1 MKVAGKE
8 VVKQL
13 LGEVPFTAEL
23 YWLLRQRGKPLQSRF
38 SLRHLQAQLPEL
50 VQQAEALRSVNTMNA
65 AAGRKVFIFATLHY
79 WIEHTALLGIA
90 LAAQGHKVTLGYLP
104 YAEWQSPINRFDL
117 RRQNAY
123 ASKVL
128 SQAAPLIETVSFLTA
143 RSMFTRVPDEVMQAV
158 QQVTVYDTQYT
169 LQVED
174 IDLNSEVYKL
184 RLERNTEI
192 ARSVLGWLKANRPD
206 VVIIPNGTIQELG
219 VVYRVAR
226 YLGIRT
232 VTYEFGDQRQRI
244 WLAQNSEVMRQET
257 DGLWQASDG
266 RSLSPDQLERMR
278 SLFMARQ
285 RGALWENFAR
295 LWQDTPAEGGE
306 KARAALGLDERPVV
320 LLATNVLGDSLTLGR
335 QVFSQSMAEWISR
348 TVQYFAGRPDV
359 QFVIRI
365 HPGEVLTHGL
375 SMVDVVKQV
384 LPKLPEHIRLI
395 GPKDKVNTY
404 DLIEVAD
411 VGLVYTT
418 TVGMEMAMF
427 GVPVIVSGRTHYRGR
442 GFTYDPD
449 SWVAYFKQL
458 GQILS
463 KPSAFKLS
471 RPQVESAWEY
481 AYRFFFEYP
490 HPFPW
495 HLVRVW
501 DDYKARPLAQVCSP
515 EGMQHY
521 GATFK
526 YLVGDPI
533 DWQAI
538 LQADGKRHSN
548 GNHFDSQQNGLA
560 AEDGAQDSPK
570 LGIPQ
575 TGGASVSARRAVI
588 SQVAKQKMQGVDA
601 PASHEPTS
609 THRQMGP
616 NEPAPLGKTAP
627 SPKVASPKKAAA
639 PQQDAVPKKARSPKK
654 AGDK

>member
-38 SLRHLQAQLPEL
+38 SLRQLHAELPEL
-50 VQQAEALRSVNTMNA
+50 VKQAQALRVEQTKTG

-79 WIEHTALLGIA
+79 WIEHTALLGMA

-104 YAEWQSPINRFDL
+104 YAEWQTPINRFDL

-128 SQAAPLIETVSFLTA
+128 SQAAPLIETVSFLTT

-158 QQVTVYDTQYT
+158 EQVTTYDTQYT

-174 IDLNSEVYKL
+174 IDQNSEVYKL
-184 RLERNTEI
+184 RLERNTEV
-192 ARSVLGWLKANRPD
+192 ARSVLGWLKSNRPD

-244 WLAQNSEVMRQET
+244 WVAQNAEVMRQET
-257 DGLWQASDG
+257 DGLWQARGEG
-266 RSLSPDQLERMR
+266 RTLSPDQLEKMR
-278 SLFMARQ
+278 ALFMARQ

-295 LWQDTPAEGGE
+295 PWQDTPAEGGA

-359 QFVIRI
+359 QFIIRV

-395 GPKDKVNTY
+395 APKDKVNTY

-418 TVGMEMAMF
+418 TVGMEMAMY
-427 GVPVIVSGRTHYRGR
+427 GVPVIVSGQTHYRGR
-442 GFTYDPD
+442 GFTTDPD
-449 SWVAYFKQL
+449 SWVSYFKQL
-458 GQILS
+458 GAILA

-471 RPQVESAWEY
+471 RAQVESAWEY

-501 DDYKARPLAQVCSP
+501 DDYKSRPLSLVCGP
-515 EGMQHY
+515 EGQEHY
-521 GATFK
+521 GSTFK

-533 DWQAI
+533 DWPSI
-538 LQADGKRHSN
+538 LQADGARHVN
-548 GNHFDSQQNGLA
+548 GGHSDAHPNGPAPLQSA
-560 AEDGAQDSPK
+560 DGAQS
-570 LGIPQ
+570 GIPQ
-575 TGGASVSARRAVI
+575 TGVAGSTGADIMSARRAVV
-588 SQVAKQKMQGVDA
+588 SQVAKRKVQGLEKTTASEKPVVVEKT
-601 PASHEPTS
+601 PASS
-609 THRQMGP
+609 KV
-616 NEPAPLGKTAP
+616 EPASKAAAKKTGG
-627 SPKVASPKKAAA
+627 PKKA
-639 PQQDAVPKKARSPKK
+639 QGER
-654 AGDK
+654 